1 MEKLSTSVCHSAL
14 YVDDL
19 QGRHV
24 LHRQFHSSDRNRQ
37 DHWGF
42 VPSVSSVYLLF
53 TSSSSC
59 WGWMLHKT
67 GGLFSVKWNIYI
79 QKHIS
84 TPLADVTEM
93 TQKRADRLKSP
104 AFYWCLW
111 SRDHVLILFCIS
123 TQQCHKDSIGLI
135 SSFIRNALQF
145 FFLAAFITLSLF
157 VRQASS
163 LHQKLHPHA
172 PLCFLHATSSQH
184 LREGQS
190 CVFQGGIAGLW
201 LCSARQLKNC

>member
-1 MEKLSTSVCHSAL
+1 MEKLSTSVCHGAL

-84 TPLADVTEM
+84 TPIADVTEM
-93 TQKRADRLKSP
+93 TQKIADRLKSP

-135 SSFIRNALQF
+135 SSFISSFYNF
-145 FFLAAFITLSLF
+145 VFVCAAGVFTAPETTSTCTSLF
-157 VRQASS
+157 PSCYEQSASS
-163 LHQKLHPHA
+163 WRTKLCIPGRDCRT
-172 PLCFLHATSSQH
+172 LTL
-184 LREGQS
+184 
-190 CVFQGGIAGLW
+190 
-201 LCSARQLKNC
+201 LCSPT